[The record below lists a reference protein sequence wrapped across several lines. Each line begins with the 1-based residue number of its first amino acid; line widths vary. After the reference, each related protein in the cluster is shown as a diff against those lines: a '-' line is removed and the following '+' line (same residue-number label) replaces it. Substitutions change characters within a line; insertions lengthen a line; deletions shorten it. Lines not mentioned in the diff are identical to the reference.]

1 MIHSHAKRIWA
12 GVTILLLGSL
22 MGVAMQGPVQAAQA
36 GTPNTS
42 TPTDTPTLT
51 STTTQTSN
59 PNITSTPSAPAHVV
73 ISEFRTRG
81 PNGVNDEFVELFNP
95 TGAPV
100 NIGNWLIRQSSGCAS
115 VITNQVTIPANTILL
130 AGQHYLTAASNSSS
144 VTGADQVFTPGL
156 VDNGG
161 IALINLSGLIVDQ
174 VGMCISTLYH
184 EGMNLEPLLTDENR
198 SYERRQG
205 GATACYDTDNNGG
218 DFLLNEPSQPQNKT
232 DPIAMCP
239 GVPVF
244 TPTFTP
250 TRTYTRTPTF
260 TSTTVPGSV
269 VINEF
274 LPHPESD
281 WNDDGTP
288 NVGDEYIEVMNM
300 GASSINIQNWKLD
313 NGAGTG
319 AFNLPDYVMLS
330 HEILVFYHSQTG
342 IRLSDGGG
350 TVRLLKSDGN
360 TADIYNYPPVEAAD
374 KTWCRLPDGN
384 GGWDFVCQPSPGRP
398 NELLSPVLPT
408 ATITP
413 ITGTANGCVLGGS
426 IPAEVASVE
435 CNDFGAGI
443 WHPVPDGAYWLPGSR
458 KWAVYV
464 E

>member
-1 MIHSHAKRIWA
+1 
-12 GVTILLLGSL
+12 

-36 GTPNTS
+36 GTPDTPTT
-42 TPTDTPTLT
+42 TPTDTQTGTPTLT
-51 STTTQTSN
+51 STSTRTSN

-73 ISEFRTRG
+73 ISEFRMRG

-100 NIGNWLIRQSSGCAS
+100 NIGNWIVRQSSGCAS
-115 VITNQVTIPANTILL
+115 VITNQFTIPANTILL
-130 AGQHYLTAASNSSS
+130 AGQHYLAAASINSS

-156 VDNGG
+156 ADDGG
-161 IALINLSGLIVDQ
+161 IALINTSGLTVDQ
-174 VGMCISTLYH
+174 VGMCVSTFYH
-184 EGMNLEPLLTDENR
+184 EGMNLQPLLTDENR
-198 SYERRQG
+198 NYERLQG
-205 GATACYDTDNNGG
+205 GATACFDTDNNAG
-218 DFLLNEPSQPQNKT
+218 DFRLISPSNPQNKAF
-232 DPIAMCP
+232 PINMCP

-274 LPHPESD
+274 LPHPDLD
-281 WNDDGTP
+281 WNNDGTP
-288 NVGDEYIEVMNM
+288 NVGDEYIEIMNM
-300 GASSINIQNWKLD
+300 GASSINIRNWKLD
-313 NGAGTG
+313 NGANTQS
-319 AFNLPDYVMLS
+319 FNLPDYVMLS
-330 HEILVFYHSQTG
+330 HEILVFYSSQTDV
-342 IRLSDGGG
+342 RLSDGGG
-350 TVRLLKSDGN
+350 TVRLLKSDGR

-384 GGWDFVCQPSPGRP
+384 GGWDFVCQPGPGLP
-398 NELLSPVLPT
+398 NELLEPVRPT

-413 ITGTANGCVLGGS
+413 IRGGANGCTLGS
-426 IPAEVASVE
+426 NIPAEVASVE
-435 CNDFGAGI
+435 CNNFGAGI
-443 WHPVPDGAYWLPGSR
+443 WHPVPGGAYWLPGGR